1 MAIYEA
7 KIDQTIFDIAVQL
20 YGSIEGAFDLLM
32 SNPGLSINDDIP
44 RGTTLNYH
52 ENFIINQEISKT
64 LQTSPPSSVPHN
76 VYYKTPTSPCVM
88 LVMVPSILNSGSFSV
103 SGDGEMVIDWG
114 DNSALESIVL
124 SSQTKT
130 IEHYYDNTLHIASR
144 MIRVYGYFNIQHID
158 LSNMN
163 GEFYPTREIVVDEF
177 SYNKYSGSMWGVMLF
192 KGLNVLRLT
201 HSMISTLDPI
211 SGLNL
216 QILDLSNSIISEQEF
231 ESYLECI
238 VTHYGDRRDCT
249 VTAHVSLTDKAM
261 EYIRLIV
268 QNPDWNSNGQW
279 SFNINGIV
287 YDNQYDWP
295 EVETKV

>member
-32 SNPGLSINDDIP
+32 SNPDLSINDDIP

-52 ENFIINQEISKT
+52 ENFVINQEISKT
-64 LQTSPPSSVPHN
+64 LQKSPPSSTPHN
-76 VYYKTPTSPCVM
+76 VYYKNPTSPCVM
-88 LVMVPSILNSGSFSV
+88 LVMVPSALNSGSFSV

-114 DNSALESIVL
+114 DNSALETVVL
-124 SSQTKT
+124 SSQEK
-130 IEHYYDNTLHIASR
+130 IAEHHYDNTLHTDNRI
-144 MIRVYGYFNIQHID
+144 IRIYGNFNIQHVD
-158 LSNMN
+158 LSNMD

-177 SYNKYSGSMWGVMLF
+177 SYNKYSGNIWGLMLF
-192 KGLNVLRLT
+192 KGLNVLCLT
-201 HSMISTLDPI
+201 NSVISTLAPI
-211 SGLNL
+211 YNLNL

-231 ESYLECI
+231 ESYLEYI
-238 VTHYGDRRDCT
+238 VTNYGDRRDCT
-249 VTAHVSLTDKAM
+249 VTARISLTDKAM
-261 EYIRLIV
+261 EYIQLIV

-279 SFNINGIV
+279 SFHINGIV